1 MDLSHWLPPEA
12 VKILLVLSLSFL
24 IGLEREEHAA
34 TGEHYSFGGVRTFPL
49 IGLIGYAVALLSQA
63 QLVPIALGFAVV
75 AAFLVVSYR
84 FKLSESPHAGVTT
97 EMSGLAT
104 YLIGA
109 LVHNEQ
115 YWIATT
121 FAVASILLLELK
133 AALEN
138 LTKRMAP
145 EEILTFGKFLLLTAV
160 VLPVLPNQAMGP
172 FQFNPFRTWLVVVA
186 VSAISYAS
194 YVIGRITKGQGGI
207 LMAAILGGA
216 YSSTVTTVVMARR
229 ASRED
234 RPHLFSGG
242 TLMAS
247 GMMYVRLAA
256 LLAIFNRSLLG
267 MLAPSFGVLAALG
280 LLGGWLWSRLPDR
293 DPHPLEREY
302 QPKNPLE
309 LGAAFLFGLIFVAML
324 IATHYTVTY
333 LGQAGLDTLAAVMG
347 VTDVDPF
354 IMGVTQSA
362 GAATPL
368 TGAAVA
374 ILIAAASNN
383 LVKGIYAFA
392 LSGRKTGMRSL
403 ALLGGLTI
411 AGLIPLIWL

>member
-1 MDLSHWLPPEA
+1 MDFSHWLPPEA
-12 VKILLVLSLSFL
+12 AKILLVLSLSFL

-34 TGEHYSFGGVRTFPL
+34 SGEHYSFGGVRTFPL
-49 IGLIGYAVALLSQA
+49 IGLIGYAVALLSQG
-63 QLVPIALGFAVV
+63 QLLPIALGFAVV

-121 FAVASILLLELK
+121 ISVAGILLLELK
-133 AALEN
+133 SALEN
-138 LTKRMAP
+138 LTKRIAP

-160 VLPVLPNQAMGP
+160 ILPVLPNQPMGP
-172 FQFNPFRTWLVVVA
+172 FQINPFRTWLVVVA

-194 YVIGRITKGQGGI
+194 YVIGRLTKGQGSI
-207 LMAAILGGA
+207 LLAAILGGA
-216 YSSTVTTVVMARR
+216 YSSTVTTIVMARR
-229 ASRED
+229 AARED

-247 GMMYVRLAA
+247 GMMYLRIGV
-256 LLAIFNRSLLG
+256 LLLIFNRNLLEK
-267 MLAPSFGVLAALG
+267 LAPSFGVLALLG
-280 LLGGWLWSRLPDR
+280 LLGGWLWSRIPDSDAR
-293 DPHPLEREY
+293 PLRPEF

-309 LGAAFLFGLIFVAML
+309 LGAAFLFGLIFVGML
-324 IATHYTVTY
+324 IATHYAVTY
-333 LGQAGLDTLAAVMG
+333 LGQAGLYSLAAVMG

-354 IMGVTQSA
+354 ILGVTQSA

-368 TGAAVA
+368 AGAAGA

-383 LVKGIYAFA
+383 LVKGIYAFV
-392 LSGRKTGMRSL
+392 LSGRKTGIPSL
-403 ALLGGLTI
+403 ALLGGLTV
-411 AGLIPLIWL
+411 AGLMPLVWL